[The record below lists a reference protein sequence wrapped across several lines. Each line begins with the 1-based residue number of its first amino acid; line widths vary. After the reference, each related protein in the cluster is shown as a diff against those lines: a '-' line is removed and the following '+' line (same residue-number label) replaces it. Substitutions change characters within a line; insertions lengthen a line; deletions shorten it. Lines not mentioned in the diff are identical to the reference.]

1 LRYGV
6 PEPFAAPAMPAT
18 ARRGVAFHAS
28 DGSTQHAFAV
38 GHDRRIHVRRQLD
51 VRLARAH
58 LEQGSRLDGSPQP
71 T

>member
-18 ARRGVAFHAS
+18 ARRSVAFHAS
-28 DGSTQHAFAV
+28 DGSTQHAV

-58 LEQGSRLDGSPQP
+58 LEQG
-71 T
+71 